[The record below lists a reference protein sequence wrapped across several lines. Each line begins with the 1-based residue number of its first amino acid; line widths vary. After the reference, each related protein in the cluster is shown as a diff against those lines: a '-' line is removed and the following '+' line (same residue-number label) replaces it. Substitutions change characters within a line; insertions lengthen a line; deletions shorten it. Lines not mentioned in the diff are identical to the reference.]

1 MRKTIR
7 AITSSNTILVFP
19 EALAFEVI
27 STMRTNAVSAVV
39 IVENR
44 KAVGIFTERDIV
56 RAVNTGGIRNVAI
69 KELMSAPVITA
80 KNTISIYEAYNIL
93 DTNSIRHLIVEGA
106 HGELVGIVTQ
116 TDIINSL
123 GVEYFVEPKNVSEIM
138 TKVVRTLKQDCS
150 VRDAVAIMAE
160 HMISCVIVEEGRKAA
175 GIITERDIAGLLTED
190 KDINSLTVG
199 SIMKHPVYTISLD
212 TPIFD
217 ATLIMKRNNI
227 RRLVVVD
234 KNSCIVGLITQ
245 FDIIKRLKGKYT
257 EFLREVIRE
266 QDKEYRDLVN
276 SALVGVYRSTIEGK
290 LIFANK
296 AFSDIFAFASPEEMT
311 SCGTL
316 ARYKDPQDR
325 ELLIGNLKKTG
336 RVDSMELKL
345 LTKTGEVRNILLSAV
360 LDGYI
365 ISGVVI
371 DITSR
376 KKYEQELFE
385 SNSEL
390 TMLYKVSSAIANVT
404 DMDKLFVN
412 IFEAISDFEALNMKA
427 NGGIFIIKGDSLKL
441 VYQLGYSEEFL
452 KTHEDLKIG
461 QCLCGVAAKTGEV
474 IVSKRSDED
483 PRHTVKYSGMLPHGH
498 IIIPLKAKGKMT
510 GVLYVD
516 MPADFDIDERILNTL
531 KSIGNQ
537 IGLAIENSMLYE
549 ETISLSLHDHLTG
562 LANRRHMDIVFDR
575 MIAEVK
581 RFKHPLSV
589 IMADIDN
596 FKKYNDMHGHS
607 AGDKCL
613 VEVARLILESTRNTD
628 LAVRYGGE
636 EFFIILPD
644 TDITE
649 ACEIAER
656 VRCSVEK
663 GGITT
668 ISLGVAVYNDR
679 MRSRGNL
686 IKEDL
691 INLADKALYQ
701 AKKNGRNR
709 FEAMSPS

>member
-1 MRKTIR
+1 MMKKAIQE
-7 AITSSNTILVFP
+7 ITSSNTILVFP
-19 EALAFEVI
+19 DALVFEVI
-27 STMRTNAVSAVV
+27 SIMKTNAISAVV
-39 IVENR
+39 IVEDK

-56 RAVNTGGIRNVAI
+56 KGVNTGGIRNVAI

-123 GVEYFVEPKNVSEIM
+123 GFEYFVDLKNASEIM
-138 TKVVRTLKQDCS
+138 TKGVRTLKQGCF
-150 VRDAVAIMAE
+150 VRDAVAVMAE
-160 HMISCVIVEEGRKAA
+160 HMISCVIVEDEGRAT
-175 GIITERDIAGLLTED
+175 GILTERDIAGLLIED
-190 KDINSLTVG
+190 KDINSLTLG
-199 SIMKHPVYTISLD
+199 SIMRCPVYTISLD

-217 ATLIMKRNNI
+217 ATMIMKRNKI

-234 KNSCIVGLITQ
+234 KNNCIAGLITQ
-245 FDIIKRLKGKYT
+245 SDIIKRLKGRYT
-257 EFLREVIRE
+257 EFLKEVIRE

-276 SALVGVYRSTIEGK
+276 NALVGVYRSTIEGR

-296 AFSDIFAFASPEEMT
+296 AFSDIFGFASPEEMM
-311 SCGTL
+311 SYGTL

-325 ELLIGNLKKTG
+325 ELLIGKLKKTG
-336 RVDSMELKL
+336 KVDSMELEL
-345 LTKTGEVRNILLSAV
+345 LTKTGEVRNILLSGL
-360 LDGYI
+360 LDGDVI
-365 ISGVVI
+365 TGVVV

-376 KKYEQELFE
+376 KRYEQELFE
-385 SNSEL
+385 RNIEL
-390 TMLYKVSSAIANVT
+390 TMLYKVSSAIANAI
-404 DMDKLFVN
+404 DLDKLFVN
-412 IFEAISDFEALNMKA
+412 ILETISCFETLNIKA
-427 NGGIFIIKGDSLKL
+427 NGGIFILEGEGLRL
-441 VYQLGYSEEFL
+441 VHQLRYSKEFL
-452 KTHEDLKIG
+452 RAHEDLKIG
-461 QCLCGVAAKTGEV
+461 QCLCGAAAKTGEV
-474 IVSKRSDED
+474 IVSKRSAED
-483 PRHTVKYSGMLPHGH
+483 PRHTVQYSGMVSHGH
-498 IIIPLKAKGKMT
+498 IIIPLKAKDRVT
-510 GVLYVD
+510 GVLYLD
-516 MPADFDIDERILNTL
+516 MPADFDIDESILNTL

-562 LANRRHMDIVFDR
+562 LANRRYMDIVFDR
-575 MIAEVK
+575 ALAEVR

-607 AGDKCL
+607 AGDRCL
-613 VEVARLILESTRNTD
+613 TEVARLILESTRNTD
-628 LAVRYGGE
+628 LAARYGGE

-649 ACEIAER
+649 ACEVAER

-663 GGITT
+663 DGITT

-679 MRSRGNL
+679 MHGWENL

-709 FEAMSPS
+709 FEAI